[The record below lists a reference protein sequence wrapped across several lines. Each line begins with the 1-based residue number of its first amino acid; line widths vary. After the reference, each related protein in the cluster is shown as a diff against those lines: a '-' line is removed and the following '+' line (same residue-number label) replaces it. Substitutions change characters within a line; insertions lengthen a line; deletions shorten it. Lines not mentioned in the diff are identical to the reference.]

1 MRFYSG
7 TRTVGEIQ
15 SETTQQSEEIEPVC
29 VGNAVA
35 VPPAEPFIRR
45 SRKASFFMRFYY
57 GTRTVGE
64 IQSETT
70 QQSEEIEPVCVG
82 NAVAAHLRSHFKE
95 EAKAS
100 FFVCFYYW
108 MKIFVQDIKF
118 NIIN

>member
-1 MRFYSG
+1 MHFYYG

-35 VPPAEPFIRR
+35 VPPEEPFIKR
-45 SRKASFFMRFYY
+45 SRKASFFFMRFYY

-70 QQSEEIEPVCVG
+70 Q
-82 NAVAAHLRSHFKE
+82 
-95 EAKAS
+95 
-100 FFVCFYYW
+100 
-108 MKIFVQDIKF
+108 
-118 NIIN
+118 